1 MANRKVTINIATTAN
16 TSGAQQ
22 ATTAM
27 TNLTT
32 ATNAATTATTGT
44 GKAASKVSGLIGQA
58 GYQVQDFAVQVGAGT
73 SALTAFSQQ
82 APQLLGAFGPAG
94 AIAGAFVAIGAI
106 ATKVF
111 LGMQEDA
118 MSAADKTKLLA
129 EGLKQAGEAAA
140 KAVESKYDFGRKK
153 IEDAATEA
161 QRFAEQLNNTA
172 ENQLKLNQSVS
183 DSYNALIDAEKILQ
197 EMRGEST
204 DAFKNQSEQA
214 AEDARRRQQEVDQA
228 IAAEQL
234 KIKLAEDAV
243 TIASETV
250 VKGQELKQNTFEE
263 MRAAREALRA
273 LEARLEA
280 TKKIAAVNSTMNR
293 FAASLAGEQ
302 ISPEQVKKSEA
313 AQFTLDTGQ
322 IEREMETL
330 RGRIE
335 SLSELMGKSTADINK
350 SWNELNQVEADL
362 QTTKEN
368 VQTAVTTIT
377 QAASDEEIGAA
388 AKQIEERAKLIA
400 TETKNITD
408 QLTASTPKEQEAL
421 ETIKKN
427 LEDGKIT
434 LNEIS
439 SNSGALATL
448 GPLIREAI
456 TGNTQKITQL
466 TTIMQEFK
474 SQAAALQN
482 KIDALQGQ
490 RSFSSGVQK

>member
-1 MANRKVTINIATTAN
+1 MANRKVTITIDTKAN
-16 TSGAQQ
+16 TSGATQ
-22 ATTAM
+22 AATAM
-27 TNLTT
+27 DRL
-32 ATNAATTATTGT
+32 ATSSNAATTATTNVAKG
-44 GKAASKVSGLIGQA
+44 ASKASQLVGQA
-58 GYQVQDFAVQVGAGT
+58 GYQVQDFAVQVGGGT

-111 LGMQEDA
+111 LGMQVDA

-129 EGLKQAGEAAA
+129 EGLKEAGEAAA
-140 KAVESKYDFGRKK
+140 KAVDRKYDFGRQK

-183 DSYNALIDAEKILQ
+183 DSFNALYDAEKILM

-204 DAFKNQSEQA
+204 DAFKSQSEQA
-214 AEDARRRQQEVDQA
+214 AEDARRRKEEVNQA

-250 VKGQELKQNTFEE
+250 VKGQELKQNAFEE
-263 MRAAREALRA
+263 MRAAREALRVT
-273 LEARLEA
+273 EARLEA
-280 TKKIAAVNSTMNR
+280 TKKL
-293 FAASLAGEQ
+293 ASQTSMMSKIGGMLSETGSL
-302 ISPEQVKKSEA
+302 SPEQAKRSEA

-322 IEREMETL
+322 IEREMEAL
-330 RGRIE
+330 RGKIE

-350 SWNELNQVEADL
+350 SWRELNDVEANL
-362 QTTKEN
+362 QATKEN

-400 TETKNITD
+400 SEIKNITD
-408 QLTASTPKEQEAL
+408 EVKASTPKEQEAL

-439 SNSGALATL
+439 TTSSAISQL
-448 GPLIREAI
+448 GPQIREAI

-474 SQAAALQN
+474 SQNAALQN
-482 KIDALQGQ
+482 QIDNLQRRISTPSPQ
-490 RSFSSGVQK
+490 R